1 MCDYQTETTET
12 TVDADAK
19 MKPASLDA
27 AELKTK
33 KASRKGHRSSATK
46 MINQVDPAIAA
57 VNAPKL
63 KQLRAQL
70 TTKSKLLSGL
80 DAEIIA
86 HIADDEIE
94 TEVEQTDQVQEK
106 ISLALYRIEEAL
118 EEIAVVIKWRR
129 MQRSPLPPQPF
140 EYEDVSNLQD
150 SSTPPPEDE
159 VTDNSTIP
167 AMNSHDPLTAPATS
181 HVPLTA
187 PATSHVPLTAPV
199 ALHDPLTAPATSH
212 VPLTAPVALHD
223 PLTAPV
229 ALHDPLTAPVALHDP
244 LTAPVISHDYLT
256 APVATYDPLTVPV
269 PSPRHVHWILPGAS
283 AAYTP
288 PNAPDTPGAVAYT
301 SPTSP
306 ITATTLVH
314 PTTLSTFPIWHDP
327 SFIYPGVTS
336 SLSYPGHAPLLTHSG
351 APTHAS
357 SSTHSG
363 VPIHASP
370 STHSGAPIHASLS
383 THSGVPSHVPSSTY
397 SGVPIH
403 ASPSTHSGAPIHD
416 SLSTHSGVPSHVP
429 SSTYSGVHSHVSPST
444 YSGAP
449 IHTSPSTHSGV
460 PIHASLSTHSGVP
473 SHVPSSTYS
482 GVHSHVSPS
491 TYSGAPIHASPSTHS
506 GAPIHDSLSTHSG
519 VPSHVPSST
528 YSGVHS
534 HVSPST
540 YSGVPIHASPSTH
553 SGVPIHA
560 SPSTHSGVPIHASP
574 STHSGVPIHA
584 SPSTHSGAPIH
595 ASLSTHSGVTSHVPS
610 STYSGVHS
618 HVSPLT
624 YSGVPIHASPS
635 THSGVPIHASP
646 STHSG
651 VPIHASPSTH
661 SGVPIHAFPS
671 THSGAHSFVPL
682 STHTGVT
689 SLVTHPDA
697 VDHAYPG
704 TVIHAP
710 TTLPDRVKL
719 PKLSLPHFNGN
730 LMKWTSFWDSFDSA
744 VHTNDRLP
752 EVDKFN
758 HLRSLLEGTARDAI
772 SGMSMT
778 ASNYREAVEILKKRF
793 GNRQLIISKHMD
805 ALLHVSAVTSDGHL
819 RELRRLYDQSEAN
832 IRSLKA
838 LGVESGSYG
847 AMLSSVLL
855 NKLPPEL
862 RLIVSRK
869 ISADKLDMDN
879 LLETFELELSAR
891 ERANSSIP
899 HSHPRHRQQERT
911 PTSAFPANV
920 NDSTKCIFCQQSHP
934 STNCRVVT
942 DINKRKKILRE
953 SSRCYNCLRKGHV
966 SRLCRSAAKCKLC
979 QGRHHTT
986 ICEKNSTPATDQPGK
1001 SPLNPKAQPYSPG
1014 SSSSTPT
1021 TTTFCSAK
1029 RRGILLQTALTKIH
1043 NLSRPRSAI
1052 KLRVLFDTG
1061 SQRSY
1066 LTERAMK
1073 LLKLKATDTQTLS
1086 IATFGAK
1093 RGQDRICPIVSVGM
1107 RLRERSTMNLTLY
1120 VVPSICEPITC
1131 QSIDTSITA
1140 NEQLMTLDLAD
1151 PTDGTSDLPIDLL
1164 IGCDY
1169 YWDLV
1174 TGDICRTGT
1183 GPTAIHTKLGWVLSG
1198 PTVTSESSITHTA
1211 ITHQLQVDCQLM
1223 NDEPLEDQL
1232 RAFWEIES
1240 FGISQQENACSLY
1253 EQFTKSVS
1261 LQDGRYQV
1269 CLPWKEF
1276 HKPLADNYQLSLKRL
1291 KGLLKRLRHDP
1302 KIMEEYDLTIKEQ
1315 LSKGIIE
1322 SVNPEDKTAE
1332 PVHYLPHHGV
1342 VRSDKLTTKLRVVYD
1357 ASAKDSGPSL
1367 NECLYKG
1374 PKFHQIIFDILLRF
1388 RFYPIALTA
1397 DVEKAFLMIQ
1407 MDERDRDALRFFWVD
1422 DITKEEPEIRIYRFT
1437 RVMFGISSSPFL
1449 LNATIKYH
1457 LDKYL
1462 DSDRA
1467 VVECLQRSTY
1477 VDDVIT
1483 GANTETDALMIYN
1496 QSKAIFREGGFNL
1509 RKFQTNSPTLQ
1520 KKINIAEGTSVTERS
1535 GEFSTVSPEMKVL
1548 GVTWNHVTDEL
1559 VFDPSDLALVGEKL
1573 LPTKRNAVSLIGRF
1587 YDPLGYL
1594 SPITIR
1600 FKVFFQKLC
1609 KAKLEW
1615 DSELPACESL
1625 REWKTLLADLK
1636 IANPVSIPRC
1646 YISSGDVSLNNY
1658 KLYGFCDASNHAYAA
1673 VIYLVVEAEIYTEVK
1688 LLASKTRVAPVQTQ
1702 TIPRLELLS
1711 ALLLSRLITTVMKAL
1726 SCTIPQ
1732 LTLQRCY
1739 TDSLV
1744 SLFWIQGTEKE
1755 WRPFVNNRVRE
1766 IRSLINP
1773 ENWRHCPGSSNPA
1786 DLPSRGASAV
1796 ELSENKLWWNGP
1808 PWLAAGAEPHDTNKT
1823 MPTECE
1829 VELKRKIHGMVSV
1842 EVNSNKDVESI
1853 MDPLRYSSML
1863 KLLRV
1868 TATVVRAVRKFKGK
1882 WSEGEEGAEQRE
1894 AECLWI
1900 VSAQKRLP
1908 DKGSL
1913 MKQLNTFRDEQGVWR
1928 CAGRLGNTD
1937 LQPSAK
1943 SPILLPK
1950 NHWFTTLA
1958 IRSAHQRVLHDGVKE
1973 TLTEVRTKY
1982 WIPHGR
1988 STVRKT
1994 IHSCVTCR
2002 RYEGLPYKTPAP
2014 PPLPKCRVE
2023 EAPAFSYTGVDFAGP
2038 ILIRVS
2044 KSQSAKAWIALFTC
2058 YVTRAIHLEAVTDQ
2072 LTPTFLRCLKKFV
2085 ARRGLPKQFIS
2096 DNGKTFKSTA
2106 KYLET
2111 VVKDK
2116 TVQAYLSGLSI
2127 TWQFNV
2133 ELAPW
2138 WGGAFERLV
2147 KSTKR
2152 CLRKQVGRAN
2162 FSLDELITSLAEI
2175 EAVINSRPLSY
2186 VSSDDLEEPITPSHL
2201 ITGHRILN
2209 LPDDLNHLID
2219 FKDEDFSLTRN
2230 QATARVKHLNNVLN
2244 QFWKRWRT
2252 EYLSELREVHAHTAK
2267 KRYRG
2272 EKTKVS
2278 IGQVVI
2284 VKDEHLPRGLW
2295 KLGFIQRLLTGKD
2308 GKTRA
2313 AIVRV
2318 VSRDRQHTTLNR
2330 PIQLLYPL
2338 ELHCDSSEIETKSDI
2353 AEDSS
2358 PELPEEQ
2365 ELTSRPRRAAAKRA
2379 DELRKKWIEAE
2390 MEVEDDMK
2398 LD

>member
-1 MCDYQTETTET
+1 MCDYRTETTET

-94 TEVEQTDQVQEK
+94 AEVEQTDQVQEK

-167 AMNSHDPLTAPATS
+167 AMNSDDPLTAPVALHDPLTAPATSHVPLTVPVALHDPLTAPATS

-187 PATSHVPLTAPV
+187 PVALHDPLTAPV

-229 ALHDPLTAPVALHDP
+229 ALHDPLTAPV
-244 LTAPVISHDYLT
+244 TSHDYLT

-288 PNAPDTPGAVAYT
+288 PNALDTPGAVAYT

-336 SLSYPGHAPLLTHSG
+336 SLSYPGHAPLSTHSG
-351 APTHAS
+351 VPSHVPS
-357 SSTHSG
+357 STYSGVHSHVSPSTHSG

-383 THSGVPSHVPSSTY
+383 THF
-397 SGVPIH
+397 
-403 ASPSTHSGAPIHD
+403 
-416 SLSTHSGVPSHVP
+416 
-429 SSTYSGVHSHVSPST
+429 
-444 YSGAP
+444 
-449 IHTSPSTHSGV
+449 
-460 PIHASLSTHSGVP
+460 GVP

-491 TYSGAPIHASPSTHS
+491 TYSGAPIHA
-506 GAPIHDSLSTHSG
+506 SLSTHSG

-574 STHSGVPIHA
+574 STHSG
-584 SPSTHSGAPIH
+584 APIH
-595 ASLSTHSGVTSHVPS
+595 ASLSTHSGVPIHDSP
-610 STYSGVHS
+610 STYSGAHS
-618 HVSPLT
+618 HV
-624 YSGVPIHASPS
+624 SPS
-635 THSGVPIHASP
+635 THSGVPIHAS
-646 STHSG
+646 
-651 VPIHASPSTH
+651 
-661 SGVPIHAFPS
+661 PS

-778 ASNYREAVEILKKRF
+778 ASNYKEAVEILKKRF

-819 RELRRLYDQSEAN
+819 RELQRLYDQSEAN

-862 RLIVSRK
+862 RLVVSRK

-1021 TTTFCSAK
+1021 TTNFCSAK

-1276 HKPLADNYQLSLKRL
+1276 HKPLADN
-1291 KGLLKRLRHDP
+1291 
-1302 KIMEEYDLTIKEQ
+1302 
-1315 LSKGIIE
+1315 
-1322 SVNPEDKTAE
+1322 
-1332 PVHYLPHHGV
+1332 
-1342 VRSDKLTTKLRVVYD
+1342 
-1357 ASAKDSGPSL
+1357 
-1367 NECLYKG
+1367 
-1374 PKFHQIIFDILLRF
+1374 
-1388 RFYPIALTA
+1388 
-1397 DVEKAFLMIQ
+1397 
-1407 MDERDRDALRFFWVD
+1407 
-1422 DITKEEPEIRIYRFT
+1422 
-1437 RVMFGISSSPFL
+1437 
-1449 LNATIKYH
+1449 
-1457 LDKYL
+1457 
-1462 DSDRA
+1462 
-1467 VVECLQRSTY
+1467 
-1477 VDDVIT
+1477 
-1483 GANTETDALMIYN
+1483 
-1496 QSKAIFREGGFNL
+1496 
-1509 RKFQTNSPTLQ
+1509 
-1520 KKINIAEGTSVTERS
+1520 
-1535 GEFSTVSPEMKVL
+1535 
-1548 GVTWNHVTDEL
+1548 
-1559 VFDPSDLALVGEKL
+1559 
-1573 LPTKRNAVSLIGRF
+1573 
-1587 YDPLGYL
+1587 
-1594 SPITIR
+1594 
-1600 FKVFFQKLC
+1600 
-1609 KAKLEW
+1609 
-1615 DSELPACESL
+1615 
-1625 REWKTLLADLK
+1625 
-1636 IANPVSIPRC
+1636 
-1646 YISSGDVSLNNY
+1646 
-1658 KLYGFCDASNHAYAA
+1658 
-1673 VIYLVVEAEIYTEVK
+1673 
-1688 LLASKTRVAPVQTQ
+1688 
-1702 TIPRLELLS
+1702 
-1711 ALLLSRLITTVMKAL
+1711 
-1726 SCTIPQ
+1726 
-1732 LTLQRCY
+1732 
-1739 TDSLV
+1739 
-1744 SLFWIQGTEKE
+1744 
-1755 WRPFVNNRVRE
+1755 
-1766 IRSLINP
+1766 
-1773 ENWRHCPGSSNPA
+1773 
-1786 DLPSRGASAV
+1786 
-1796 ELSENKLWWNGP
+1796 
-1808 PWLAAGAEPHDTNKT
+1808 
-1823 MPTECE
+1823 
-1829 VELKRKIHGMVSV
+1829 
-1842 EVNSNKDVESI
+1842 
-1853 MDPLRYSSML
+1853 
-1863 KLLRV
+1863 
-1868 TATVVRAVRKFKGK
+1868 
-1882 WSEGEEGAEQRE
+1882 
-1894 AECLWI
+1894 
-1900 VSAQKRLP
+1900 
-1908 DKGSL
+1908 
-1913 MKQLNTFRDEQGVWR
+1913 
-1928 CAGRLGNTD
+1928 
-1937 LQPSAK
+1937 
-1943 SPILLPK
+1943 
-1950 NHWFTTLA
+1950 
-1958 IRSAHQRVLHDGVKE
+1958 
-1973 TLTEVRTKY
+1973 
-1982 WIPHGR
+1982 
-1988 STVRKT
+1988 
-1994 IHSCVTCR
+1994 
-2002 RYEGLPYKTPAP
+2002 
-2014 PPLPKCRVE
+2014 
-2023 EAPAFSYTGVDFAGP
+2023 
-2038 ILIRVS
+2038 
-2044 KSQSAKAWIALFTC
+2044 
-2058 YVTRAIHLEAVTDQ
+2058 
-2072 LTPTFLRCLKKFV
+2072 
-2085 ARRGLPKQFIS
+2085 
-2096 DNGKTFKSTA
+2096 
-2106 KYLET
+2106 
-2111 VVKDK
+2111 
-2116 TVQAYLSGLSI
+2116 
-2127 TWQFNV
+2127 
-2133 ELAPW
+2133 
-2138 WGGAFERLV
+2138 
-2147 KSTKR
+2147 
-2152 CLRKQVGRAN
+2152 
-2162 FSLDELITSLAEI
+2162 
-2175 EAVINSRPLSY
+2175 
-2186 VSSDDLEEPITPSHL
+2186 
-2201 ITGHRILN
+2201 
-2209 LPDDLNHLID
+2209 
-2219 FKDEDFSLTRN
+2219 
-2230 QATARVKHLNNVLN
+2230 
-2244 QFWKRWRT
+2244 
-2252 EYLSELREVHAHTAK
+2252 
-2267 KRYRG
+2267 
-2272 EKTKVS
+2272 
-2278 IGQVVI
+2278 
-2284 VKDEHLPRGLW
+2284 
-2295 KLGFIQRLLTGKD
+2295 
-2308 GKTRA
+2308 
-2313 AIVRV
+2313 
-2318 VSRDRQHTTLNR
+2318 
-2330 PIQLLYPL
+2330 
-2338 ELHCDSSEIETKSDI
+2338 
-2353 AEDSS
+2353 
-2358 PELPEEQ
+2358 
-2365 ELTSRPRRAAAKRA
+2365 
-2379 DELRKKWIEAE
+2379 
-2390 MEVEDDMK
+2390 
-2398 LD
+2398 